1 MRIVSKSSLTLL
13 LAVTILS
20 LTSCLTSKKMDK
32 HVSYMFNNQLPR
44 LDKKKKADII
54 INSSFP
60 VAATPISNTIQR
72 TSKVLPLVVY
82 WQYDYR
88 HTTSLNPGIA
98 VSYFTNAVHS
108 ATNKTVV
115 EKLNGQRLEL
125 TVEKVP
131 TDFALVDKGH
141 IIWLIYAISWHKIYM
156 EPDFNDLVV
165 SYRVF
170 QGDKQEK
177 EGKIT
182 IKSVDK
188 NKGIRYFQTWKSAT
202 SEYLMDYN
210 ANMTAMSKA
219 FMNKLMEEL

>member
-1 MRIVSKSSLTLL
+1 
-13 LAVTILS
+13 
-20 LTSCLTSKKMDK
+20 
-32 HVSYMFNNQLPR
+32 
-44 LDKKKKADII
+44 
-54 INSSFP
+54 
-60 VAATPISNTIQR
+60 
-72 TSKVLPLVVY
+72 
-82 WQYDYR
+82 
-88 HTTSLNPGIA
+88 
-98 VSYFTNAVHS
+98 
-108 ATNKTVV
+108 
-115 EKLNGQRLEL
+115 
-125 TVEKVP
+125 
-131 TDFALVDKGH
+131 
-141 IIWLIYAISWHKIYM
+141 
-156 EPDFNDLVV
+156 VV